1 MLGPNKKV
9 YSIIIEKSVK
19 QDIHQI
25 AKKNHHSDSNL
36 INFILKEYIEDEKRR
51 KDIPHHNQI

>member
-25 AKKNHHSDSNL
+25 AKK
-36 INFILKEYIEDEKRR
+36 EPPQR
-51 KDIPHHNQI
+51 